1 MSKPVEL
8 LGQARGVEEKIAPET
23 VFIFK
28 HFPLIKKQKN
38 QKKKSNIVFTN
49 LKYFQNGA
57 ILKIPWK
64 LTELT
69 QFNRELL
76 KKATHGGKNTGWTIK
91 MLKFRIWASFT

>member
-38 QKKKSNIVFTN
+38 RKNCQISFSPTWSISKMVPFLKSLENW
-49 LKYFQNGA
+49 QN
-57 ILKIPWK
+57 
-64 LTELT
+64 
-69 QFNRELL
+69 
-76 KKATHGGKNTGWTIK
+76 
-91 MLKFRIWASFT
+91 